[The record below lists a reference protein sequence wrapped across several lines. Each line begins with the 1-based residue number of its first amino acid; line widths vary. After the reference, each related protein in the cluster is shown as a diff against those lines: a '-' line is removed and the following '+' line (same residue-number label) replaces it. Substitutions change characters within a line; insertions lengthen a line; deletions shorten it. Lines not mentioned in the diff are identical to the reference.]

1 MEVIACR
8 KGHIDQSLY
17 QMMFDTGRD
26 LETFFDLAKTVTSDL
41 LGFFADAAAAL
52 LAFLDKSSAS

>member
-1 MEVIACR
+1 
-8 KGHIDQSLY
+8 
-17 QMMFDTGRD
+17 MMFDTGGD
-26 LETFFDLAKTVTSDL
+26 LGTFFGLAKTETSDL